1 MGQVSKGQ
9 RQGKAVKPRRGRGEG
24 GVWKRADGRWQAR
37 LELGYADGKRKH
49 KDTYGRTRAE
59 VVAKLRR
66 LHQAVENGQPLID
79 ERRRLGEYLE
89 VWLEEVVRGKAPQTY
104 RGYANNVRRHIVPT
118 IGHIRLAKLG
128 AADVQSLL
136 NAKRDEGLSPRS
148 IQYIHAVLRASL
160 ANAERWGL
168 VNRNVAKLVTPVK
181 VPHVEQ
187 TPFSIEEA
195 GVLLAAAEG
204 NRLEAYVSV
213 ALSLGLRP
221 GESRAL
227 KWEDIDLED
236 GSLSVRRAVSSQAA
250 SLDFHD
256 PKGRSRRTLP
266 LPDGQRRALREH
278 RRRQAEE
285 RLAAGGAWADTG
297 LVFTDEIGGPLSHW
311 HLTRVFNKLQER
323 AGVTHHRLYD
333 ARHTAATLLLAAGVH
348 PRVVMEI
355 LGHSSYRLTMD
366 TYGHAVPQ
374 AVSEGAA
381 ALDRA
386 LSASS
391 AVVRQIV
398 RQPDSKSELKVTQ

>member
-1 MGQVSKGQ
+1 MTQGSKPV
-9 RQGKAVKPRRGRGEG
+9 RQGTAEKARVKPRRGRGEG
-24 GVWKRADGRWQAR
+24 GIWKRADGRWQGR
-37 LELGYADGKRKH
+37 LELGYSDGKRKH
-49 KDTYGRTRAE
+49 KDIYGRTRAE
-59 VVAKLRR
+59 VVVKLRKI
-66 LHQAVENGQPLID
+66 HQTVDRGQPLVD
-79 ERRRLGEYLE
+79 ERRRLGDYLE
-89 VWLEEVVRGKAPQTY
+89 VWLEEVVRAKAPATY
-104 RGYANNVRRHIVPT
+104 RGYSDNVRRHIVPAV
-118 IGHIRLAKLG
+118 GHIRLAKLG
-128 AADVQSLL
+128 AADVQALL
-136 NAKRDEGLSPRS
+136 NTKRDEGLSPRS
-148 IQYIHAVLRASL
+148 VQYIHAVLRAAL
-160 ANAERWGL
+160 TTAMRWGL
-168 VNRNVAKLVTPVK
+168 IERNVATLVTPVK

-213 ALSLGLRP
+213 ALALGLRP

-227 KWEDIDLED
+227 KWDDIDLD
-236 GSLSVRRAVSSQAA
+236 AGSLSVRRAVSGQAA

-256 PKGRSRRTLP
+256 PKGRSHRTLP

-285 RLAAGGAWADTG
+285 RLAAGEAWADTD
-297 LVFTDEIGGPLSHW
+297 LVFCNEVGAPLSHW
-311 HLTRVFNKLQER
+311 HLTHVFNRLQNE

-333 ARHTAATLLLAAGVH
+333 ARHTAATLLLTAGVH

-386 LSASS
+386 LTASS

-398 RQPDSKSELKVTQ
+398 SQPVPQVK